1 MEFHFSFIN
10 IGVLGIG
17 GIFIFILKTM
27 FQRYSFVKY
36 IKNKPEILLLTALCK
51 AEVEG
56 YRFIRVGKEIVLIG
70 HTQNNKWIKP
80 YECII
85 DPHSKSQFL
94 NEQEIYNYKI
104 DLFLLLMIKCFR
116 IMKCKK
122 IVKIKNKIPEF
133 DENNSKKEQYYK
145 FEFFKHKSEL
155 PKTP

>member
-1 MEFHFSFIN
+1 MD
-10 IGVLGIG
+10 
-17 GIFIFILKTM
+17 ILRLAGSLKVIITPIL
-27 FQRYSFVKY
+27 QRYSFVKY
-36 IKNKPEILLLTALCK
+36 IKYKPEILLLTALCK

-94 NEQEIYNYKI
+94 NTQEIYNYKI

-116 IMKCKK
+116 ITKCKE
-122 IVKIKNKIPEF
+122 IVKISNKILEF